1 MSRLSFLA
9 VPVAV
14 VVLVL
19 AAGCGGGGDDQAA
32 TTGGSEEVPA
42 NAVAIVAGTPVTK
55 AEFDRFLSQREKAAK
70 AQGQTFPKAGSP
82 EYVELQNQAV
92 DFLVQR
98 IELAKEAESM
108 GITVTDQAVT
118 KRLGELKDQFY
129 SGDEEKYKQELESL
143 GLTDDDVRADV
154 RAQLIAEQI
163 FDKVTKDVKVTA
175 EDVKSYYDANQ
186 EQFEIPESR
195 EVAHILVKTKKEA
208 QDLYTQLQDGA
219 DFAELAKKHS
229 IDTASA
235 EQGGKLTDERG
246 SFVPE
251 FEKVA
256 FALDTGE
263 IGEPVKSQFGWHII
277 KALADTRPA
286 ETTSFEDAKDSIEEQ
301 LLEERR
307 NEAMSTWVDQ
317 VRTKF
322 ASRVSYAAGF
332 APPPAPTSTTATTP

>member
-14 VVLVL
+14 VALV
-19 AAGCGGGGDDQAA
+19 AAGCGGGGDEPPSAQ
-32 TTGGSEEVPA
+32 SEDVPA
-42 NAVAIVAGTPVTK
+42 NAVAVVDGTPVTK
-55 AEFDRFLSQREKAAK
+55 AELDRFFSQREKAAE
-70 AQGQTFPKAGSP
+70 AQGQSFPKAGTP
-82 EYVELQNQAV
+82 EYVDLRNQAV

-98 IELAKEAESM
+98 VELAKEADSL
-108 GITVTDQAVT
+108 GIDVTDQAVT
-118 KRLGELKDQFY
+118 ERVDELKNQFF
-129 SGDEEKYKQELESL
+129 SGDEEKYKKELESL
-143 GLTDDDVRADV
+143 GLTDADVRADV
-154 RAQLIAEQI
+154 RAQLIAEKI
-163 FDKVTKDVKVTA
+163 FDQVTKDVKVTA

-186 EQFEIPESR
+186 EQFEVPESR

-208 QDLYTQLQDGA
+208 EDLYAQLQDGA

-229 IDTASA
+229 ADTASA
-235 EQGGKLTDERG
+235 EDGGKLTDERG

-263 IGEPVKSQFGWHII
+263 IGEPVKSDFGWHII

-286 ETTSFEDAKDSIEEQ
+286 ATTPFEEAKKSIEEQ

-322 ASRVSYAAGF
+322 ASQVSYAVGF
-332 APPPAPTSTTATTP
+332 APPPDASTTATTP

>member
-1 MSRLSFLA
+1 MSRLSLLA
-9 VPVAV
+9 VPVT
-14 VVLVL
+14 VVLLAL

-32 TTGGSEEVPA
+32 TSGGSEEVPA

-55 AEFDRFLSQREKAAK
+55 AELDRFFSQREKAAE
-70 AQGQTFPKAGSP
+70 AQGQTFPKAGTP
-82 EYVELQNQAV
+82 EYVELRNQAV

-98 IELAKEAESM
+98 IELAKEAESL
-108 GITVTDQAVT
+108 GITLTDQAVT
-118 KRLGELKDQFY
+118 ERVDELKNQFFN
-129 SGDEEKYKQELESL
+129 GDEAKYKQELESL
-143 GLTDDDVRADV
+143 GLTDDDVRADA

-186 EQFEIPESR
+186 EQFEVPESR

-229 IDTASA
+229 LDTASA
-235 EQGGKLTDERG
+235 EDGGKLTDERG

-263 IGEPVKSQFGWHII
+263 IGEPVKSEFGWHII
-277 KALADTRPA
+277 RALADTQPA

-322 ASRVSYAAGF
+322 ANQVSYAVGF
-332 APPPAPTSTTATTP
+332 SPPPAPASTATTP